1 MPPSEF
7 VHLSVHTAFSLAEG
21 AIQIKDLV
29 SRCVEENMPA
39 VGIADTGNLFGALEF
54 AVTASEAGIQ
64 PIIGV
69 QLNVRRKSI
78 SGEKLHQRT
87 QIVNSASNTVDRLIL
102 IAKNEQGYLN
112 LLDLVSKSFLDSDD
126 SELSQISFEDLEKR
140 NEGLIVLTGWF
151 SGEVGKLILDDRIL
165 EAEKA
170 LLNLQKVFN
179 DRLYLEIQRHG
190 IPDERL
196 VEEQLLEFAYKY
208 DIPLVAT
215 NDCYFDS
222 KDFYDAHDILLC
234 IAQSTTISNSSRK
247 RLTSQHYFK
256 SASEMAELF
265 KDLPEAVE
273 NTIAIAKRCSFMPKT
288 LDPILPKFV
297 SAGVDNEEADLRLK
311 SFAGLEKRF
320 QENVFTM
327 DSDEYSLEEKKKL
340 YKERLQTELSIIN
353 QMGFPGYFLI
363 VADFIQW
370 AKKTGI
376 PVGPGR
382 GSGAGSLVAWSL
394 LITDL
399 DPIRW
404 GLLFERFLNPERIS
418 MPDFD
423 IDFCQERR
431 GEVIDYVQGK
441 YGEDRVAQII
451 TFGKLQAR
459 AVLRDV
465 GRVLEMPY
473 GQVDRI
479 CKMVPNNPANP
490 MTLGEAIAG
499 DAELRKLRDDDESI
513 ATLLGN
519 GLQLEGLYRNA
530 STHAAGLV
538 IGDRPLRE
546 LVPLYKDTKSDMSA
560 TQFNMKWVESAGLV
574 KFDFLGLK
582 TLSVIQRATEL
593 LKERN
598 IQFDLSELPLDDEK
612 TYKMIGRGDSVGVFQ
627 LESSGM
633 RDVLKKMRPDRFEDI
648 IALVALY
655 RPGPMANIPNY
666 IARKH
671 GKEKVDFMHEK
682 LEPVLQETYGI
693 MIYQEQV
700 QQAAQQL
707 AGYTLGG
714 ADLLRRA
721 MGKKIKSEMD
731 AQREVFVEGAV
742 RQGVSSE
749 KAASIF
755 ENISAFA
762 GYGFNKSHAAAYAL
776 IAYQTAFLKANFPVE
791 FMAASMTFDMGNT
804 DKLGI
809 FRQELKSLDI
819 EVLPPDINKSGPD
832 FRVER
837 IEGSGSLVIR
847 YALSAIK
854 NVGGP
859 GMEALENERLKNGPF
874 RDLSDFISRVDAK
887 VVNKRSMENLI
898 RSGAF
903 DSIHNN
909 RAELFEGLDIIMRH
923 VNATIDE
930 GKKDQHNLFSGD
942 ETTRVNRVKLT
953 SLEEWPVLKKLRN
966 EFEAIGFY
974 LTAHPLDSYGEALI
988 KNGVISSSTL
998 VSELNKKG
1006 GMARMDVAGIV
1017 SSSRIRVNQRG
1028 NKYAFVQM
1036 SDQGGIF
1043 EVTVFSEVLSSAG
1056 DSLIPGEALLIRCDC
1071 KLENDFVRLVASKIS
1086 SLDCSL
1092 KNSIKGF
1099 KIYINDQ
1106 NTVTNLA
1113 KILERQEAG
1122 SGEINLVVQNTNQ
1135 EFDLLLPEHYELNA
1149 SLRSAVKSLPG
1160 VIEVQDF

>member
-247 RLTSQHYFK
+247 RLTSEHYFK
-256 SASEMAELF
+256 STAEMVELF

-273 NTIAIAKRCSFMPKT
+273 NTITIAKRCSFMPKT

-297 SAGVDNEEADLRLK
+297 SAGADNEEVDLRLK

-755 ENISAFA
+755 ETISAFA

-809 FRQELKSLDI
+809 FRQELKNLDI

>member
-29 SRCVEENMPA
+29 SRCAEENMPA

-87 QIVNSASNTVDRLIL
+87 QIVNSTSNTVDRLIL

-190 IPDERL
+190 IAGERL

-546 LVPLYKDTKSDMSA
+546 LVPLYKDTKSDMPA

-755 ENISAFA
+755 ETISAFA

-909 RAELFEGLDIIMRH
+909 RAELSEGLDIIMRH

-998 VSELNKKG
+998 VYELNKKG

>member
-29 SRCVEENMPA
+29 SRCAEENMPA

-87 QIVNSASNTVDRLIL
+87 QIVNSTSNTVDRLIL

-190 IPDERL
+190 IADERL

-256 SASEMAELF
+256 SASEMVELF

-273 NTIAIAKRCSFMPKT
+273 NTITIAKRCSFMPKT

-297 SAGVDNEEADLRLK
+297 SAGADNEEVDLRLK

-755 ENISAFA
+755 ETISAFA

-1122 SGEINLVVQNTNQ
+1122 SGEIKLVVQNTNQ

>member
-29 SRCVEENMPA
+29 SRCAEENMPA

-87 QIVNSASNTVDRLIL
+87 QIVNSTSNTVDRLIL

-190 IPDERL
+190 IADERL

-256 SASEMAELF
+256 SASEMVELF

-273 NTIAIAKRCSFMPKT
+273 NTITIAKRCSFMPKT

-297 SAGVDNEEADLRLK
+297 SAGADNEEVDLRLK

-593 LKERN
+593 LKERD

-755 ENISAFA
+755 ETISAFA

-854 NVGGP
+854 NVGGA

-998 VSELNKKG
+998 AYELNKKG

-1071 KLENDFVRLVASKIS
+1071 KLENDFVRLVANKIS

-1092 KNSIKGF
+1092 KNSIRGF

>member
-29 SRCVEENMPA
+29 SRCAEENMPA

-256 SASEMAELF
+256 SASEMVELF

-755 ENISAFA
+755 ETISAFA

-809 FRQELKSLDI
+809 FRQELKNLDI

-1099 KIYINDQ
+1099 KIYIDDQ

>member
-29 SRCVEENMPA
+29 SRCAEENMPA

-54 AVTASEAGIQ
+54 SVTASEAGIQ

-87 QIVNSASNTVDRLIL
+87 QIVNSTSNTVDRLIL

-190 IPDERL
+190 IADERL

-256 SASEMAELF
+256 SASEMVELF

-273 NTIAIAKRCSFMPKT
+273 NTITIAKRCSFMPKT

-297 SAGVDNEEADLRLK
+297 SAGADNEEADLRLK

-593 LKERN
+593 LKERD

-755 ENISAFA
+755 ETISAFA

-1122 SGEINLVVQNTNQ
+1122 SGEIKLVVQNTNQ

>member
-21 AIQIKDLV
+21 AIQIEDLV
-29 SRCVEENMPA
+29 SRCAEENMPA

-755 ENISAFA
+755 ETISAFA

-809 FRQELKSLDI
+809 FRQELKNLDI

-1122 SGEINLVVQNTNQ
+1122 SGEIKLVVQNTNQ

>member
-29 SRCVEENMPA
+29 SRCAEENMPA

-546 LVPLYKDTKSDMSA
+546 LVPLYKDTKSDMPA

-682 LEPVLQETYGI
+682 LEPVLKETYGI

-755 ENISAFA
+755 ETISAFA

>member
-29 SRCVEENMPA
+29 SRCAEENMPA

-327 DSDEYSLEEKKKL
+327 ESDEYSLEEKKKL

-353 QMGFPGYFLI
+353 QMGFSGYFLI

-499 DAELRKLRDDDESI
+499 DAELRKLRDEDESI

-755 ENISAFA
+755 ETISAFA

-974 LTAHPLDSYGEALI
+974 LTAHPLDSYGDALI

-1122 SGEINLVVQNTNQ
+1122 SGEIKLVVQNTNQ
-1135 EFDLLLPEHYELNA
+1135 EFD
-1149 SLRSAVKSLPG
+1149 
-1160 VIEVQDF
+1160 

>member
-29 SRCVEENMPA
+29 SRCAEENMPA

-87 QIVNSASNTVDRLIL
+87 QIVNSTSNTVDRLIL

-297 SAGVDNEEADLRLK
+297 SAGADNEEVDLRLK

-755 ENISAFA
+755 ETISAFA

-974 LTAHPLDSYGEALI
+974 LTAHPLDSYGDALI

-998 VSELNKKG
+998 VYELNKKG

-1122 SGEINLVVQNTNQ
+1122 SGEIKLVVQNTNQ

>member
-29 SRCVEENMPA
+29 SRCAEENMPA

-54 AVTASEAGIQ
+54 SVTASEAGIQ

-69 QLNVRRKSI
+69 QLNVGRKSI
-78 SGEKLHQRT
+78 SSEKLHQRT
-87 QIVNSASNTVDRLIL
+87 QIVNSTSNTVDRLIL

-190 IPDERL
+190 SADERL
-196 VEEQLLEFAYKY
+196 VEEQLLEFAYQY

-222 KDFYDAHDILLC
+222 KDLYDAHDILLC

-256 SASEMAELF
+256 SASEMVELF
-265 KDLPEAVE
+265 KDLPEAIE
-273 NTIAIAKRCSFMPKT
+273 NTITIAKRCSFMPKT

-297 SAGVDNEEADLRLK
+297 SAGADNEEVDLRLK

-320 QENVFTM
+320 QENVFTV
-327 DSDEYSLEEKKKL
+327 DSDEYSLEEKKNL

-513 ATLLGN
+513 AILLGN

-582 TLSVIQRATEL
+582 TLSVIQRAIEL

-612 TYKMIGRGDSVGVFQ
+612 TYKMIARGDSVGVFQ

-671 GKEKVDFMHEK
+671 GEEKVDFMHEK

-755 ENISAFA
+755 ETISAFA

-854 NVGGP
+854 NVGGA

-909 RAELFEGLDIIMRH
+909 RAELTEGLDIIMRH
-923 VNATIDE
+923 VNAAIDE
-930 GKKDQHNLFSGD
+930 GKKDQHNLFSGE
-942 ETTRVNRVKLT
+942 ETTRINQVKLT
-953 SLEEWPVLKKLRN
+953 SMEEWPVLKKLRN

-974 LTAHPLDSYGEALI
+974 LTAHPLDAYGEALI

-998 VSELNKKG
+998 AYELNKKG

-1056 DSLIPGEALLIRCDC
+1056 EALIPGEALLIRCDC
-1071 KLENDFVRLVASKIS
+1071 KLENDFVRLVANKIS

-1092 KNSIKGF
+1092 KNSIRGF

>member
-29 SRCVEENMPA
+29 SRCAEENMPA

-190 IPDERL
+190 IADERL

-256 SASEMAELF
+256 SASEMVELF

-273 NTIAIAKRCSFMPKT
+273 NTITIAKRCSFMPKT

-297 SAGVDNEEADLRLK
+297 SAGADNEEVDLRLK
-311 SFAGLEKRF
+311 AFAGLEKRF
-320 QENVFTM
+320 QENVFTV
-327 DSDEYSLEEKKKL
+327 DADEYSLEEKKKL

-612 TYKMIGRGDSVGVFQ
+612 TYKMIARGDSVGVFQ

-755 ENISAFA
+755 ETISAFA

-859 GMEALENERLKNGPF
+859 GMEALENERLEKGPF

-1006 GMARMDVAGIV
+1006 GMARMDLAGIV

>member
-29 SRCVEENMPA
+29 SRCAEENMPA

-87 QIVNSASNTVDRLIL
+87 QIVNSTSNTVDRLIL

-190 IPDERL
+190 IADERL

-256 SASEMAELF
+256 SASEMVELF

-273 NTIAIAKRCSFMPKT
+273 NTITIAKRCSFMPKT

-297 SAGVDNEEADLRLK
+297 SAGADNEEVDLRLK

-320 QENVFTM
+320 QENVFTV
-327 DSDEYSLEEKKKL
+327 DADEYSLEEKKKL

-755 ENISAFA
+755 ETISAFA

-804 DKLGI
+804 DKLCI
-809 FRQELKSLDI
+809 FHQELKSLDI

>member
-29 SRCVEENMPA
+29 SRCAEENMPA

-87 QIVNSASNTVDRLIL
+87 QIVNSTSNTVDRLIL

-256 SASEMAELF
+256 SASEMVELF

-297 SAGVDNEEADLRLK
+297 SAGADNEEADLRLK

-755 ENISAFA
+755 ETISAFA

-998 VSELNKKG
+998 VYELNKKG

-1113 KILERQEAG
+1113 KILERQETG

>member
-29 SRCVEENMPA
+29 SRCAEENMPA

-256 SASEMAELF
+256 SASEMVELF

-755 ENISAFA
+755 ETISAFA

-1122 SGEINLVVQNTNQ
+1122 SGEIKLVVQNTNQ

>member
-29 SRCVEENMPA
+29 SRCAEENMPA

-87 QIVNSASNTVDRLIL
+87 QIVNSTSNTVDRLIL

-190 IPDERL
+190 IADERL

-256 SASEMAELF
+256 SASEMVELF

-273 NTIAIAKRCSFMPKT
+273 NTITIAKRCSFMPKT

-297 SAGVDNEEADLRLK
+297 SAGADNEEVDLRLK

-755 ENISAFA
+755 ETISAFA

-930 GKKDQHNLFSGD
+930 GKKDQHNLFSGE
-942 ETTRVNRVKLT
+942 ETTRINQVKLT

-998 VSELNKKG
+998 AYELNKKG

>member
-29 SRCVEENMPA
+29 SRCAEENMPA

-87 QIVNSASNTVDRLIL
+87 QIVNSTSNIVDRLIL

-311 SFAGLEKRF
+311 SFAGLGKRF

-593 LKERN
+593 LKERD

-755 ENISAFA
+755 ETISAFA

-909 RAELFEGLDIIMRH
+909 RAELSEGLDIIMRH

-974 LTAHPLDSYGEALI
+974 LTAHPLDSYGEALK

-998 VSELNKKG
+998 VYELNKKG

-1122 SGEINLVVQNTNQ
+1122 SGEIKLVVQNTNQ

>member
-29 SRCVEENMPA
+29 SRCAEENMPA

-755 ENISAFA
+755 ETISAFA

-1122 SGEINLVVQNTNQ
+1122 SGEIKLVVQNTNQ

>member
-29 SRCVEENMPA
+29 SRCAEENMPA

-256 SASEMAELF
+256 SASEMVELF

-273 NTIAIAKRCSFMPKT
+273 NTITIAKRCSFMPKT

-297 SAGVDNEEADLRLK
+297 SAGADNEEVDLRLK

-320 QENVFTM
+320 QESVFTVN
-327 DSDEYSLEEKKKL
+327 SDEYSLEEKKKL

-382 GSGAGSLVAWSL
+382 GSGAGALVAWSL

-513 ATLLGN
+513 AILLGN

-755 ENISAFA
+755 ETISAFA

-854 NVGGP
+854 NVGGA
-859 GMEALENERLKNGPF
+859 GMEALENERVKNGPF

-988 KNGVISSSTL
+988 KNGVISSSAL
-998 VSELNKKG
+998 VYELNKKG

-1113 KILERQEAG
+1113 KILERQETG

>member
-78 SGEKLHQRT
+78 SDENLHQRT
-87 QIVNSASNTVDRLIL
+87 QIVNSTSNTVDRLIL

-126 SELSQISFEDLEKR
+126 SGLPQISFEDLEKR

-190 IPDERL
+190 SADERL
-196 VEEQLLEFAYKY
+196 VEEQLLEFAYQY

-222 KDFYDAHDILLC
+222 KDLYDAHDILLC

-256 SASEMAELF
+256 SASEMVELF
-265 KDLPEAVE
+265 KDLPEAIE
-273 NTIAIAKRCSFMPKT
+273 NTITIAKRCSFMPKT

-297 SAGVDNEEADLRLK
+297 SAGADNEEVDLRLK

-320 QENVFTM
+320 QENVFTV
-327 DSDEYSLEEKKKL
+327 DADEYSLEEKKKL

-513 ATLLGN
+513 AILLGN

-582 TLSVIQRATEL
+582 TLSVIQRAIEL

-612 TYKMIGRGDSVGVFQ
+612 TYKMIARGDSVGVFQ

-671 GKEKVDFMHEK
+671 GEEKVDFMHEK

-749 KAASIF
+749 KAGSIF
-755 ENISAFA
+755 ETISAFA

-809 FRQELKSLDI
+809 FRQELKNLDI

-859 GMEALENERLKNGPF
+859 GMEALENERLEKGPF

-887 VVNKRSMENLI
+887 VVNKRSMENLV

-923 VNATIDE
+923 VNAAIDE
-930 GKKDQHNLFSGD
+930 GKKDQHNLFSGE
-942 ETTRVNRVKLT
+942 ETTRINQVKLT

-974 LTAHPLDSYGEALI
+974 LTAHPLDAYGEALI

-998 VSELNKKG
+998 AYELNKKG

-1056 DSLIPGEALLIRCDC
+1056 EALIPGEALLIRCDC
-1071 KLENDFVRLVASKIS
+1071 KLENDFVRLVANKIS

-1092 KNSIKGF
+1092 KNSIRGF

>member
-29 SRCVEENMPA
+29 SRCAEENMPA

-87 QIVNSASNTVDRLIL
+87 QIVNSTSNTVDRLIL

-671 GKEKVDFMHEK
+671 GEEKVDFMHEK

-755 ENISAFA
+755 ETISAFA

-1122 SGEINLVVQNTNQ
+1122 SGEIKLVVQNTNQ

>member
-29 SRCVEENMPA
+29 SRCAEENMPA

-256 SASEMAELF
+256 SASEMVELF

-273 NTIAIAKRCSFMPKT
+273 NTITIAKRCSFMPKT

-297 SAGVDNEEADLRLK
+297 SAGADNEEVDLRLK

-593 LKERN
+593 LKERD

-755 ENISAFA
+755 ETISAFA

-998 VSELNKKG
+998 VYELNKKG

-1056 DSLIPGEALLIRCDC
+1056 DSLIPGQALLIRCDC

-1122 SGEINLVVQNTNQ
+1122 SGEIKLVVQNTNQ

>member
-29 SRCVEENMPA
+29 SRCAEENMPA

-87 QIVNSASNTVDRLIL
+87 QIVNSTSNTVDRLIL

-190 IPDERL
+190 IADERL

-256 SASEMAELF
+256 SASEMVELF

-273 NTIAIAKRCSFMPKT
+273 NTITIAKRCSFMPKT

-297 SAGVDNEEADLRLK
+297 SAGADNEEVDLRLK

-755 ENISAFA
+755 ETISAFA

-809 FRQELKSLDI
+809 FRQELKNLDI

-909 RAELFEGLDIIMRH
+909 RAELSEGLDIIMRH

-998 VSELNKKG
+998 VYELNKKG

>member
-21 AIQIKDLV
+21 AIQIEDLV
-29 SRCVEENMPA
+29 SRCAEENMPA

-297 SAGVDNEEADLRLK
+297 SAGADNEEVDLRLK

-755 ENISAFA
+755 ETISAFA

-809 FRQELKSLDI
+809 FRQELKNLDI

-903 DSIHNN
+903 DSIYNN

-1056 DSLIPGEALLIRCDC
+1056 DSLIPGQALLIRCDC

-1122 SGEINLVVQNTNQ
+1122 SGEIKLVVQNTNK

>member
-78 SGEKLHQRT
+78 SDENLHQRT
-87 QIVNSASNTVDRLIL
+87 QIVNSTSNTVDRLIL

-126 SELSQISFEDLEKR
+126 SGLPQISFEDLEKR

-190 IPDERL
+190 SADERL
-196 VEEQLLEFAYKY
+196 VEEQLLEFAYQY

-222 KDFYDAHDILLC
+222 KDLYDAHDILLC

-256 SASEMAELF
+256 SASEMVELF
-265 KDLPEAVE
+265 KDLPEAIE
-273 NTIAIAKRCSFMPKT
+273 NTITIAKRCSFMPKT

-297 SAGVDNEEADLRLK
+297 SAGADNEEVDLRLK

-320 QENVFTM
+320 QENVFTV
-327 DSDEYSLEEKKKL
+327 DADEYSLEEKKKL

-513 ATLLGN
+513 AILLEN

-582 TLSVIQRATEL
+582 TLSVIQRAIEL

-612 TYKMIGRGDSVGVFQ
+612 TYKMIARGDSVGVFQ

-671 GKEKVDFMHEK
+671 GEEKVDFMHEK

-749 KAASIF
+749 KAGSIF
-755 ENISAFA
+755 ETISAFA

-809 FRQELKSLDI
+809 FRQELKNLDI

-859 GMEALENERLKNGPF
+859 GMEALENERLEKGPF

-887 VVNKRSMENLI
+887 VVNKRSMENLV

-923 VNATIDE
+923 VNAAIDE
-930 GKKDQHNLFSGD
+930 GKKDQHNLFSGE
-942 ETTRVNRVKLT
+942 ETTRINQVKLT

-974 LTAHPLDSYGEALI
+974 LTAHPLDAYGEALI

-998 VSELNKKG
+998 AYELNKKG

-1056 DSLIPGEALLIRCDC
+1056 EALIPGEALLIRCDC
-1071 KLENDFVRLVASKIS
+1071 KLENDFVRLVANKIS

-1092 KNSIKGF
+1092 KNSIRGF

>member
-256 SASEMAELF
+256 SASEMVELF

-273 NTIAIAKRCSFMPKT
+273 NTITIAKRCSFMPKT

-755 ENISAFA
+755 ETISAFA

>member
-29 SRCVEENMPA
+29 SRCAEENMPA

-54 AVTASEAGIQ
+54 SVTASEAGIQ

-256 SASEMAELF
+256 SASEMVELF

-273 NTIAIAKRCSFMPKT
+273 NTITIAKRCSFMPKT

-297 SAGVDNEEADLRLK
+297 SAGADNEEVDLRLK

-593 LKERN
+593 LKERD

-755 ENISAFA
+755 ETISAFA

-898 RSGAF
+898 KSGAF

-974 LTAHPLDSYGEALI
+974 LTAHPLDSYDEALI

>member
-39 VGIADTGNLFGALEF
+39 VGSADTGNLFGALEF

-87 QIVNSASNTVDRLIL
+87 QIVNSTSNTVDRLIL

-190 IPDERL
+190 SADERL

-256 SASEMAELF
+256 SAAEMVELF

-297 SAGVDNEEADLRLK
+297 SAGADNEEADLRLK

-320 QENVFTM
+320 QENVFAV
-327 DSDEYSLEEKKKL
+327 DADEYSLEEKKKL

-513 ATLLGN
+513 AILLGN

-593 LKERN
+593 LKERD

-671 GKEKVDFMHEK
+671 GEEKVDFMHEK

-749 KAASIF
+749 KAGSIF
-755 ENISAFA
+755 ETISAFA

-809 FRQELKSLDI
+809 FRQELKNLDI

-859 GMEALENERLKNGPF
+859 GMEALENERLEKGPF

-887 VVNKRSMENLI
+887 VVNKRSMENLV

-998 VSELNKKG
+998 AYELNKKG

-1149 SLRSAVKSLPG
+1149 SLRSPVKSLPG

>member
-78 SGEKLHQRT
+78 SDENLHQRT
-87 QIVNSASNTVDRLIL
+87 QIVNSTSNTVDRLIL

-126 SELSQISFEDLEKR
+126 SGLPQISFEDLEKR

-190 IPDERL
+190 SADERL
-196 VEEQLLEFAYKY
+196 VEEQLLEFAYQY

-222 KDFYDAHDILLC
+222 KDLYDAHDILLC

-256 SASEMAELF
+256 SASEMVELF
-265 KDLPEAVE
+265 KDLPEAIE
-273 NTIAIAKRCSFMPKT
+273 NTITIAKRCSFMPKT

-297 SAGVDNEEADLRLK
+297 SAGADNEEADLRLK

-320 QENVFTM
+320 QENVFTV
-327 DSDEYSLEEKKKL
+327 DADEYSLEEKKKL

-513 ATLLGN
+513 AILLGN

-582 TLSVIQRATEL
+582 TLSVIQRAIEL

-612 TYKMIGRGDSVGVFQ
+612 TYKMIARGDSVGVFQ

-749 KAASIF
+749 KAGSIF
-755 ENISAFA
+755 ETISAFA

-809 FRQELKSLDI
+809 FRQELKNLDI

-859 GMEALENERLKNGPF
+859 GMEALENERLEKGPF

-887 VVNKRSMENLI
+887 VVNKRSMENLV

-923 VNATIDE
+923 VNAAIDE
-930 GKKDQHNLFSGD
+930 GKKDQHNLFSGE
-942 ETTRVNRVKLT
+942 ETTRINQVKLT
-953 SLEEWPVLKKLRN
+953 SLEEWPVLTKLRN

-974 LTAHPLDSYGEALI
+974 LTAHPLDAYGEALI

-998 VSELNKKG
+998 AYELNKKG

-1056 DSLIPGEALLIRCDC
+1056 EALIPGEALLIRCDC
-1071 KLENDFVRLVASKIS
+1071 KLENDFVRLVANKIS

-1092 KNSIKGF
+1092 KNSIRGF

>member
-29 SRCVEENMPA
+29 SRCAEENMPA

-69 QLNVRRKSI
+69 QLKVRRKSI

-190 IPDERL
+190 IADERL

-755 ENISAFA
+755 ETISAFA

-854 NVGGP
+854 NVGGA

-1122 SGEINLVVQNTNQ
+1122 SGEIKLVVQNTNQ

>member
-1 MPPSEF
+1 
-7 VHLSVHTAFSLAEG
+7 
-21 AIQIKDLV
+21 
-29 SRCVEENMPA
+29 
-39 VGIADTGNLFGALEF
+39 
-54 AVTASEAGIQ
+54 
-64 PIIGV
+64 
-69 QLNVRRKSI
+69 
-78 SGEKLHQRT
+78 
-87 QIVNSASNTVDRLIL
+87 
-102 IAKNEQGYLN
+102 
-112 LLDLVSKSFLDSDD
+112 
-126 SELSQISFEDLEKR
+126 
-140 NEGLIVLTGWF
+140 
-151 SGEVGKLILDDRIL
+151 
-165 EAEKA
+165 
-170 LLNLQKVFN
+170 
-179 DRLYLEIQRHG
+179 
-190 IPDERL
+190 
-196 VEEQLLEFAYKY
+196 
-208 DIPLVAT
+208 
-215 NDCYFDS
+215 
-222 KDFYDAHDILLC
+222 
-234 IAQSTTISNSSRK
+234 
-247 RLTSQHYFK
+247 
-256 SASEMAELF
+256 MA
-265 KDLPEAVE
+265 
-273 NTIAIAKRCSFMPKT
+273 
-288 LDPILPKFV
+288 
-297 SAGVDNEEADLRLK
+297 
-311 SFAGLEKRF
+311 
-320 QENVFTM
+320 
-327 DSDEYSLEEKKKL
+327 
-340 YKERLQTELSIIN
+340 
-353 QMGFPGYFLI
+353 
-363 VADFIQW
+363 W
-370 AKKTGI
+370 A
-376 PVGPGR
+376 
-382 GSGAGSLVAWSL
+382 L

-513 ATLLGN
+513 AILLGN

-582 TLSVIQRATEL
+582 TLSVIQKATEL
-593 LKERN
+593 LKERD

-755 ENISAFA
+755 ETISAFA

-909 RAELFEGLDIIMRH
+909 RAELSEGLDIIMRH

-988 KNGVISSSTL
+988 KNGVISSATL

-1160 VIEVQDF
+1160 VIEVHDF

>member
-29 SRCVEENMPA
+29 SRCAEENMPA

-54 AVTASEAGIQ
+54 SVTASEAGIQ

-87 QIVNSASNTVDRLIL
+87 QIVNSTSNIVDRLIL

-190 IPDERL
+190 IADERL

-256 SASEMAELF
+256 SASEMVELF
-265 KDLPEAVE
+265 KDLPEAIE
-273 NTIAIAKRCSFMPKT
+273 NTISIAKRCSFMPKT

-327 DSDEYSLEEKKKL
+327 DSDEYSLAEKKKL

-755 ENISAFA
+755 ETISAFA

-859 GMEALENERLKNGPF
+859 GMEALENERLEKGPF

-909 RAELFEGLDIIMRH
+909 RAELSEGLDIIMRH

-974 LTAHPLDSYGEALI
+974 LTAHPLDAYGEALI

-1160 VIEVQDF
+1160 VIEVHDF

>member
-29 SRCVEENMPA
+29 SRCAEENMPA

-755 ENISAFA
+755 ETISAFA

-909 RAELFEGLDIIMRH
+909 RAELSEGLDIIMRH

-1122 SGEINLVVQNTNQ
+1122 SGEIKLVVQNTNQ

>member
-21 AIQIKDLV
+21 AIQIEDLV
-29 SRCVEENMPA
+29 SRCAEENMPA

-54 AVTASEAGIQ
+54 SVTASEAGIQ

-87 QIVNSASNTVDRLIL
+87 QIVNSTSNTVDRLIL

-151 SGEVGKLILDDRIL
+151 SGEVGKLILDNRIL

-273 NTIAIAKRCSFMPKT
+273 NTITIAKRCSFMPKT

-755 ENISAFA
+755 ETISAFA

-1122 SGEINLVVQNTNQ
+1122 SGEIKLVVQNTNQ

>member
-1 MPPSEF
+1 
-7 VHLSVHTAFSLAEG
+7 
-21 AIQIKDLV
+21 
-29 SRCVEENMPA
+29 MPA

-87 QIVNSASNTVDRLIL
+87 QIVNSTSNTVDRLIL

-126 SELSQISFEDLEKR
+126 SGLPQISFEDLEKR

-256 SASEMAELF
+256 SASEMVELF

-273 NTIAIAKRCSFMPKT
+273 NTITIAKRCSFMPKT

-297 SAGVDNEEADLRLK
+297 SAGADNEEVDLRLK

-749 KAASIF
+749 NATSIF
-755 ENISAFA
+755 ETISAFA

-1071 KLENDFVRLVASKIS
+1071 KLENDFVRLVANKIS